1 MLQQNLFSTTMD
13 MSKSWAYLSFVDS
26 LAKFLTNHGNINGYN
41 EFGYNEFG
49 YNEPAGIANQF

>member
-1 MLQQNLFSTTMD
+1 MTMD